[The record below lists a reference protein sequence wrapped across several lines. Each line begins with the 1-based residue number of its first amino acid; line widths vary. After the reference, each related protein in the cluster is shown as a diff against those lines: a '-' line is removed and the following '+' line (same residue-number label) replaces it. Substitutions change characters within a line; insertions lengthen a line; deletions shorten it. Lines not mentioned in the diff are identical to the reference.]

1 MAAKH
6 MEPKTTKN
14 KIDFLPQISD
24 EDSSFK
30 KDLSFLGALFL
41 LLTLI
46 GLGDFFN
53 KRRAGVCSCLLA
65 YPIART
71 IKAL

>member
-6 MEPKTTKN
+6 IEPKTTKN

-24 EDSSFK
+24 EDSSFR

-41 LLTLI
+41 LWTLI
-46 GLGDFFN
+46 GVGDFFN
-53 KRRAGVCSCLLA
+53 KRSAGVCSCLLA
-65 YPIART
+65 
-71 IKAL
+71 

>member
-30 KDLSFLGALFL
+30 KDLSFLKALFL

-53 KRRAGVCSCLLA
+53 K
-65 YPIART
+65 
-71 IKAL
+71 

>member
-6 MEPKTTKN
+6 IEPKDHK
-14 KIDFLPQISD
+14 KQYRFSPQIRD
-24 EDSSFK
+24 EDSSFRK
-30 KDLSFLGALFL
+30 SFSFLGAFFL

-53 KRRAGVCSCLLA
+53 KRSAGVWSCLLA
-65 YPIART
+65 
-71 IKAL
+71 

>member
-14 KIDFLPQISD
+14 KIDFLPHISD
-24 EDSSFK
+24 EDSSFRK
-30 KDLSFLGALFL
+30 SFSFLGTLFL

-53 KRRAGVCSCLLA
+53 NRRAGV
-65 YPIART
+65 
-71 IKAL
+71 

>member
-53 KRRAGVCSCLLA
+53 KRSAGVWSCLLA
-65 YPIART
+65 
-71 IKAL
+71 